1 LAEKVNRCYNV
12 DCSYYLNRS
21 TDLSGKDSIKKLI
34 RPDLATFGGYSARIS
49 PDTLEGKIEVPVDT
63 IIKLDANENP
73 YGCSPAVSKALA
85 SYDEYN
91 IYPDDGQTRLRKLLA
106 GYCGVD
112 EKYIVAGGGSNQLID
127 LILRLFLNGEEEVI
141 NCVPTFGIY
150 KFSTDLCG
158 GKLVEIPRNNKF
170 DIDVAS
176 TKAAVTDRTKVIFL
190 ANPNNP
196 TGNVISEA
204 DIRKILDTNAVVVVD
219 EAYYEFS
226 RQTVVPLVT
235 EYKNLI
241 VLRTFSKWAGLAGL
255 RVGYGL
261 FPPEIA
267 DYILK
272 IKIPYNVNVAAMVAV
287 EESLKDVD
295 YLQSTVQKIIDERSR
310 LFFELEKISWLKP
323 YPSQANFILCKVEKG
338 NALQLRQKLQEKGIL
353 IRYYDDAL
361 LRDYVRISVGKPEH
375 TDALMNVL
383 RIIS

>member
-1 LAEKVNRCYNV
+1 M
-12 DCSYYLNRS
+12 
-21 TDLSGKDSIKKLI
+21 SGKDSIKRYI
-34 RPDLATFGGYSARIS
+34 RPELKAFGGYSARIS
-49 PDTLEGKIEVPVDT
+49 PDVLEGKVEVPVDS

-85 SYDEYN
+85 SYNEYN
-91 IYPDDGQTRLRKLLA
+91 VYPDDGQTRLRRLLA
-106 GYCGVD
+106 GYCGAD

-127 LILRLFLNGEEEVI
+127 LILRLFLNRDEEVI
-141 NCVPTFGIY
+141 NCIPTFGIY

-158 GKLVEIPRNNKF
+158 GKLVDIPRNTNF
-170 DIDVAS
+170 DIDVSAV
-176 TKAAVTDRTKVIFL
+176 KGAVTDRTKVIFL

-196 TGNVISEA
+196 TGNIISEA
-204 DIRKILDTNAVVVVD
+204 AIRDILATGVVVVID

-226 RQTVVPLVT
+226 RQTVVPLMK
-235 EYKNLI
+235 EYGNLI

-287 EESLKDVD
+287 EESLKDID
-295 YLQSTVQKIIDERSR
+295 YLQSTVQKLIDERER
-310 LFFELEKISWLKP
+310 LFKELKKVSWLKP
-323 YPSQANFILCKVEKG
+323 FPSQANFILCRAEKG

-383 RIIS
+383 RNIS

>member
-1 LAEKVNRCYNV
+1 M
-12 DCSYYLNRS
+12 
-21 TDLSGKDSIKKLI
+21 SGKDSIEKYI
-34 RPDLATFGGYSARIS
+34 RPELATFGGYSARIS
-49 PDTLEGKIEVPVDT
+49 PDTLEGKVEVPVDT

-91 IYPDDGQTRLRKLLA
+91 IYPDDGQTKLRKLLS

-127 LILRLFLNGEEEVI
+127 LILRLFLNRGEEVI

-150 KFSTDLCG
+150 KFSTDLCN
-158 GKLVEIPRNNKF
+158 GKLVEIPRNDEF
-170 DIDVAS
+170 DVDIQAV
-176 TKAAVTDRTKVIFL
+176 KAAVTDKTKIIFL

-196 TGNVISEA
+196 TGNIISEA
-204 DIRKILDTNAVVVVD
+204 GIREILDTDVIVVVD

-226 RQTVVPLVT
+226 RQTVVPLIE
-235 EYKNLI
+235 EYPNLI
-241 VLRTFSKWAGLAGL
+241 LLRTFSKWAGLAGL
-255 RVGYGL
+255 RVGYGI

-287 EESLKDVD
+287 DESLKDID
-295 YLQSTVQKIIDERSR
+295 YLQSTVQKLIDERKR
-310 LFFELEKISWLKP
+310 LFSQLEKITWLKP

-353 IRYYDDAL
+353 IRYYDDSL

-375 TDALMNVL
+375 TDALISVL
-383 RIIS
+383 RGIS

>member
-1 LAEKVNRCYNV
+1 M
-12 DCSYYLNRS
+12 
-21 TDLSGKDSIKKLI
+21 SGKDSIKKYI

-49 PDTLEGKIEVPVDT
+49 PDTLEGKVEVPVDT

-73 YGCSPAVSKALA
+73 FGCSPAVSQALA

-91 IYPDDGQTRLRKLLA
+91 IYPDDGQTKLKKLLA

-127 LILRLFLNGEEEVI
+127 LILRLFLDRDEEVI

-158 GKLVEIPRNNKF
+158 GKLVEIPRKDDF
-170 DIDVAS
+170 DIDVSAV
-176 TKAAVTDRTKVIFL
+176 KAAVTDRTKVIFL

-196 TGNVISEA
+196 TGNILSEA
-204 DIRKILDTNAVVVVD
+204 DIREILDTDVVVVVD

-226 RQTVVPLVT
+226 KQTVAPLI
-235 EYKNLI
+235 EEFANLI

-287 EESLKDVD
+287 EESLKNLD
-295 YLQSTVQKIIDERSR
+295 YLQSTVQKLIDERER
-310 LFFELEKISWLKP
+310 LFTELGTISWLKP
-323 YPSQANFILCKVEKG
+323 YPSQANFILCRVEEG
-338 NALQLRQKLQEKGIL
+338 NALQLRQNLQEKGIL

-361 LRDYVRISVGKPEH
+361 LREYVRISVGKPEH
-375 TDALMNVL
+375 TDALMAIL
-383 RIIS
+383 REIS